1 MYVIYV
7 KIPLKSYESLL
18 LDVYFLTYKVCLIN
32 LSAALQRENV
42 ISFKVIVFSLC
53 NWFNQYLK
61 HNVWIFL
68 YKDGEVVLQYVF

>member
-1 MYVIYV
+1 MKQKYIKSTVMYVIYV

-42 ISFKVIVFSLC
+42 ISFKVIRMNSSSLC
-53 NWFNQYLK
+53 N
-61 HNVWIFL
+61 
-68 YKDGEVVLQYVF
+68 